1 MVDNEK
7 SYVYKNREAPVEA
20 RVKDLLS
27 RMTLA
32 EKIGQMTL
40 IERSVASE
48 AVIRDFSIGIHNH
61 RPFLNFVLVNDQT
74 FVRFS
79 LILFLFSYEN

>member
-7 SYVYKNREAPVEA
+7 SSCVYKNRDAPVEA

-27 RMTLA
+27 RMTLP

-48 AVIRDFSIGIHNH
+48 AVIRDFSIGTQPQSIS
-61 RPFLNFVLVNDQT
+61 RFVLVNDQT
-74 FVRFS
+74 FV
-79 LILFLFSYEN
+79 